1 MKNFMNILGNRYNSV
16 RTKDCDNDT
25 FESLAVNRRNLTR
38 QFSIVDSFFHQR
50 KEGERTRYP
59 KGKHATALKHM
70 LCLPWQFQRFIECG
84 ILFLFR
90 SHFSYLFISLSVS
103 SMILGCSKKVQKLK
117 IYSWNIKEIWQACKV
132 IRVKCKTW
140 IANIVAIAKGYRNLE

>member
-1 MKNFMNILGNRYNSV
+1 MKNFMNILGSRYNSV

-59 KGKHATALKHM
+59 KGKHATALKAHDM
-70 LCLPWQFQRFIECG
+70 FTVAVSTFYSVWNFI
-84 ILFLFR
+84 FMSFA
-90 SHFSYLFISLSVS
+90 FFIPVYFTFGFINDLNAE
-103 SMILGCSKKVQKLK
+103 KVHKLK
-117 IYSWNIKEIWQACKV
+117 IYS
-132 IRVKCKTW
+132 
-140 IANIVAIAKGYRNLE
+140 